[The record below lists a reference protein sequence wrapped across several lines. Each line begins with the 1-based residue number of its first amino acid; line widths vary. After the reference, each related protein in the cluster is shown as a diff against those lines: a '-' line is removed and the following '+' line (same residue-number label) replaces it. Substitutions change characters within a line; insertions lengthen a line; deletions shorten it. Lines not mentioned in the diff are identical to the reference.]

1 MQKLIDIINRLLDF
15 MFAFLRPEIG
25 LEEPKAE

>member
-15 MFAFLRPEIG
+15 MFAYLRPLIG
-25 LEEPKAE
+25 LDEEEEA

>member
-15 MFAFLRPEIG
+15 FFAFLRPEIG
-25 LEEPKAE
+25 LDDPEA

>member
-15 MFAFLRPEIG
+15 LFAFLRPEIG
-25 LEEPKAE
+25 LDEPEA

>member
-15 MFAFLRPEIG
+15 FFAYLGPIIG
-25 LEEPKAE
+25 LDGEEA

>member
-25 LEEPKAE
+25 LEPKAE